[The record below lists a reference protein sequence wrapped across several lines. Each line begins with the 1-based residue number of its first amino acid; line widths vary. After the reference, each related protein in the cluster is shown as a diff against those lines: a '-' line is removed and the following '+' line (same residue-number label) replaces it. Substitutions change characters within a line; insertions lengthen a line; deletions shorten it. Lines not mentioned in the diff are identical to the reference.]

1 MDRIASFSVDH
12 RKIKPC
18 VYISRIDGDITTYDM
33 RMRKP
38 NTGDLL
44 SNSALH
50 SLEHMFATLI
60 RNSGNQRRRYIFW
73 AYGLPNRILSA
84 Y

>member
-38 NTGDLL
+38 NTGDLFKQF
-44 SNSALH
+44 SAAFTGTYVRY
-50 SLEHMFATLI
+50 SYQKF
-60 RNSGNQRRRYIFW
+60 GNQRRRYIFW

>member
-44 SNSALH
+44 SN
-50 SLEHMFATLI
+50 
-60 RNSGNQRRRYIFW
+60 
-73 AYGLPNRILSA
+73 
-84 Y
+84 

>member
-50 SLEHMFATLI
+50 SLEPVSYTHLTLPTI
-60 RNSGNQRRRYIFW
+60 CSV
-73 AYGLPNRILSA
+73 
-84 Y
+84 

>member
-38 NTGDLL
+38 NTCLL
-44 SNSALH
+44 YTSPSP
-50 SLEHMFATLI
+50 
-60 RNSGNQRRRYIFW
+60 RD
-73 AYGLPNRILSA
+73 
-84 Y
+84 

>member
-60 RNSGNQRRRYIFW
+60 GNQRRRYIFW

>member
-60 RNSGNQRRRYIFW
+60 RNSEIERRRYIFW